1 MMVLALATLFL
12 EPLPTQAD
20 NHISDTVHGHLG
32 LWFRNRDSPNSRY
45 TSHSRIWRYLAIQL
59 FRQGRHSSTTIRAI
73 SRPKYSASSLTL
85 TVNW

>member
-45 TSHSRIWRYLAIQL
+45 TCTAGFGGIWPFSSFARAGIRPPRSGQS
-59 FRQGRHSSTTIRAI
+59 QGRNI
-73 SRPKYSASSLTL
+73 PQVL
-85 TVNW
+85 